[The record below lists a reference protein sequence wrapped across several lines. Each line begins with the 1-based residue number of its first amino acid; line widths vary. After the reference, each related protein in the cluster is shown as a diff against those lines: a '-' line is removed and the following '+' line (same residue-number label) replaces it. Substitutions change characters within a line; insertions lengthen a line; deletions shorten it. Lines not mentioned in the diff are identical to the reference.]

1 MLEELEHALRRHA
14 PIYAEITVY
23 NIMEHVV
30 HMTDM
35 SPEGRDLARAIN
47 GAPHHAPL
55 TSRDVDFVN
64 VHGTSTP

>member
-1 MLEELEHALRRHA
+1 VLEELEHTLRRHA

-35 SPEGRDLARAIN
+35 SPEGRDLAHVIN
-47 GAPHHAPL
+47 GALHNASL